1 MKNLFSLLIRFK
13 FRVLLI
19 EDTDDTWIQ
28 LFRSLFVG
36 GVATVVDFLVA
47 ALVREVLGGNDVI
60 SNASGFVFGLITNYL
75 ISILWVFKKHNMN
88 IAKEFAIF
96 TVIGIIGLCINTG
109 IVFVLGKLWNSDE
122 VRIMFYVAKLI
133 ATLITLI
140 WNFAARKIILYKN

>member
-1 MKNLFSLLIRFK
+1 MKNLLSLLIHFK
-13 FRVLLI
+13 FKTLLI
-19 EDTDDTWIQ
+19 EETNDTWIQ

-47 ALVREVLGGNDVI
+47 ALVREVLGGNDII

-88 IAKEFAIF
+88 LATEFVVFACIG
-96 TVIGIIGLCINTG
+96 VIGLIINTG
-109 IVFVLGKLWNSDE
+109 IVYLLGNLWNSEE

-133 ATLITLI
+133 ATFITLI
-140 WNFAARKIILYKN
+140 WNFAARKILLYKN